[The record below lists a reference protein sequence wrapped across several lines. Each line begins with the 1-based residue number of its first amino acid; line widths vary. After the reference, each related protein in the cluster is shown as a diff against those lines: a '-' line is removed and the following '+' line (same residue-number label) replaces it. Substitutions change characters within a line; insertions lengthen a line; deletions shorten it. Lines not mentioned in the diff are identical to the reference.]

1 LDEKILTGRPKE
13 TPFLGSPFFVRVDA
27 IPLSPSSNIRHHQQD
42 CRIRFWFGLMGEPPR
57 PRTENRTWHRFIRLR
72 PSGCGTDHPDKS
84 AFLKRINLYPKKEE
98 KPKKTLQ

>member
-1 LDEKILTGRPKE
+1 
-13 TPFLGSPFFVRVDA
+13 
-27 IPLSPSSNIRHHQQD
+27 
-42 CRIRFWFGLMGEPPR
+42 MGEPPR
-57 PRTENRTWHRFIRLR
+57 PRTENRTWHWFIRLR